1 MYALAAFLIT
11 LVVILSASLLGASQ
25 SQVDALILGT
35 FCAGL
40 IALAILAGLVC
51 ALAI

>member
-11 LVVILSASLLGASQ
+11 LVVILSASLLGA

>member
-25 SQVDALILGT
+25 VYAVIAGT

-40 IALAILAGLVC
+40 IALAVLTDKNDPLV
-51 ALAI
+51 